1 MDNLL
6 EKNNLLR
13 LIKKEIDILSSHK
26 PQKKKK
32 NSPDDFLVQFS
43 QSKKSPDLQQT
54 LPKGKTPYYMVNIK
68 HLEPGTKF

>member
-13 LIKKEIDILSSHK
+13 LIKKEIDILSSHS
-26 PQKKKK
+26 QKKKK

>member
-26 PQKKKK
+26 PQKKK